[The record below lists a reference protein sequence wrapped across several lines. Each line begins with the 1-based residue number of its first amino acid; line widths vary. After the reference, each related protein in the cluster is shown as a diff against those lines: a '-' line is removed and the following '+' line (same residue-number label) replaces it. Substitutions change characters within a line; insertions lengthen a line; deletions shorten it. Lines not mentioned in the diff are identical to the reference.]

1 MPRLRVRA
9 LLSGQQPLP
18 PRVPAPNSLLA
29 ALGTRECER
38 LLPSLKLVSIRS
50 RRVLQRQGD
59 PVRAVYFPNSGV
71 ASILTEL
78 QDGRAVEVTTVG
90 REGMLGLSAL
100 FTGENRA
107 GESIVQVASGSAE
120 RMSVSTFRAE
130 MQRRG
135 AFYEVIQ
142 RYMRQFM
149 SQVMQSAACNGLHTV
164 EQRCC
169 RWLLLTHDRVGRDEF
184 RLTQEFLAI
193 LFGVRRSTVTVVLRK
208 LQRRGL
214 IEYRRGFVRIRNRR
228 RLERAACECYES
240 LRDHVNVETE

>member
-9 LLSGQQPLP
+9 LLSGQQPP
-18 PRVPAPNSLLA
+18 PARVPAPNSLLA

-135 AFYEVIQ
+135 TFYEVIQ

-164 EQRCC
+164 EQRSC

-240 LRDHVNVETE
+240 LRDQVNVETK